1 MPILKI
7 VGTIENANST
17 SNSSNQPLAF
27 PSRSVHLTNYG
38 ATPALVTIVPAAG
51 SNTTWVMLGNS
62 AITVSKSA
70 NDVITTNSTS
80 VVVSKSTVS
89 G

>member
-17 SNSSNQPLAF
+17 SNTTNQPLAF
-27 PSRSVHLTNYG
+27 PSRTVHLTNYG
-38 ATPALVTIVPAAG
+38 ATPALITIVPASG
-51 SNTTWVMLGNS
+51 SNTTWIMLGNT
-62 AITVSKSA
+62 AITLSKSA
-70 NDVITTNSTS
+70 NDVVVSNSTTLS
-80 VVVSKSTVS
+80 ISKSTVS